1 MKNKITILIIF
12 ILFLSIKSIE
22 QIEYRL
28 SRGFLGRFIDSFSV
42 KFNRLTGIQAQY
54 SEERNNTRRKETY
67 NITNVELGLPPLK
80 ELFKLFNK
88 INFPNETNW
97 TQKIMDVPIWHLI
110 VDEKDYYSNIETE
123 FLDKFNDIINLTNI
137 KEYCKKRY

>member
-67 NITNVELGLPPLK
+67 NITNDELGLPPLK

-97 TQKIMDVPIWHLI
+97 MQQIFDVPIWHLI